1 MAPEIGRNSM
11 KIVIVS
17 DTHGGHEA
25 LDVMSGDILIHC
37 GDFEDLFTGDEQALA
52 SVDAWFGQQQFEH
65 ILCIGGN
72 HDLDL
77 ERRVGD
83 SGSAASPFQNAQ
95 YLHDSGFVYR
105 GVRFHGAPWVPML
118 DGHAFFADDRALA
131 AAWARIPDDVDV
143 LITHTP
149 PAGILDV
156 SSTGLK
162 LGCRHLADRLAALSP
177 RLHCFGHVHASAG
190 HRTIGGTTYV
200 NAASVNSAFE
210 VVHPPFTIELPDR
223 ER

>member
-1 MAPEIGRNSM
+1 M
-11 KIVIVS
+11 KIVVIS

-25 LDVMSGDILIHC
+25 LGVLSGDVLIHC
-37 GDFEDLFTGDEQALA
+37 GDFEHLFALDARALA
-52 SVDAWFGQQQFEH
+52 AVDAWFGKQRFEH

-77 ERRVGD
+77 ERRVGG
-83 SGSAASPFQNAQ
+83 GSEPSERPFRNAQ
-95 YLHDSGFVYR
+95 YLQDSGFVYR

-131 AAWARIPDDVDV
+131 AAWSRIPNDVDV

-149 PAGILDV
+149 PAGILDE

-162 LGCRHLADRLAALSP
+162 LGCRHLSERLAALSP

-200 NAASVNSAFE
+200 NASSVNSAFK
-210 VVHPPFTIELPDR
+210 VVHPPFTIELPDGNAGGDA
-223 ER
+223 